1 MKYAFAFIVIAGL
14 VPAQQDG
21 ERVSVPLTDPNR
33 PATIRVDSLRGDIT
47 VRGHD
52 AKDVVV
58 MSKAPATRRTRVRRG
73 PAEVEGL
80 KRIDL
85 GGGSFT
91 AEERENTVTVGTGL
105 GGSDVEVHVPRAAL
119 LKLKTMSGDIV
130 VDGIRGEVEANS
142 MSGKVTMTAIE
153 GSVVAH
159 SLNGDVKVALNRVEA
174 KPMSFSTMNGDV
186 DVTLPA
192 DTKARLKLRNDHG
205 EVYSDFELKV
215 QSAPEV
221 QPGSRENGRYRVR
234 FDRSMTADLN
244 GGGPEISFRSVNGKI
259 KIRQKK

>member
-1 MKYAFAFIVIAGL
+1 MKYALICLAAAFGAL
-14 VPAQQDG
+14 AQQDSD
-21 ERVSVPLTDPNR
+21 RVSVPLSDANR
-33 PATIRVDSLRGDIT
+33 PAIVRVESMNGNIT

-52 AKDVVV
+52 AKDVAV
-58 MSKAPATRRTRVRRG
+58 MSKGGRPARKNRRG

-85 GGGSFT
+85 GGGGFT
-91 AEERENTVTVGTGL
+91 VEERENIVTINTGMQ
-105 GGSDVEVHVPRAAL
+105 GSDVEVHVPRAAL
-119 LKLKTMSGDIV
+119 LKLKTLSGEIT
-130 VDGIRGEVEANS
+130 VDGVRGEMEANS
-142 MSGKVTMTAIE
+142 MNGEVTITAAE

-159 SLNGDVKVALNRVEA
+159 SLNGDVKVVLDRVEP
-174 KPMSFSTMNGDV
+174 KPMSFSTMNGDI

-215 QSAPEV
+215 QSVPQMER
-221 QPGSRENGRYRVR
+221 GSREDGKFRVK
-234 FDRSMTADLN
+234 FERSMTADLN
-244 GGGPEISFRSVNGKI
+244 GGGPEISFHTVNGKI

>member
-1 MKYAFAFIVIAGL
+1 MKYAMFLLASALL
-14 VPAQQDG
+14 VAQDA
-21 ERVSVPLTDPNR
+21 ERVSVPLSDPNR
-33 PATIRVDSLRGDIT
+33 PATVRIDSMRGDIT

-52 AKDVVV
+52 AKEVIV
-58 MSKAPATRRTRVRRG
+58 MSKSGAKAKAKSRRG
-73 PAEVEGL
+73 PTEVEGL

-85 GGGSFT
+85 SGGSFT
-91 AEERENTVTVGTGL
+91 VEERENVVTVGTGM

-119 LKLKTMSGDIV
+119 LKLKTMSGEIV

-142 MSGKVTMTAIE
+142 MNGEVTLTAIE

-159 SLNGDVKVALNRVEA
+159 SLNGDVKVVLNRVEP
-174 KPMSFSTMNGDV
+174 KPMSFSTMNGDI
-186 DVTLPA
+186 DVTMPA

-215 QSAPEV
+215 QSTPQIE
-221 QPGSRENGRYRVR
+221 QGSRENGRYRVK
-234 FDRSMTADLN
+234 FERSMTADLN

>member
-1 MKYAFAFIVIAGL
+1 MKYAMFLLASALL
-14 VPAQQDG
+14 VAQDA
-21 ERVSVPLTDPNR
+21 ERVSVPLSDPNR
-33 PATIRVDSLRGDIT
+33 PATVRIDSMRGDIT

-52 AKDVVV
+52 AKEVIV
-58 MSKAPATRRTRVRRG
+58 MSKSGAKAKAKGRRG
-73 PAEVEGL
+73 PTEVEGL

-85 GGGSFT
+85 SGGSFT
-91 AEERENTVTVGTGL
+91 VEERENVVTVGTGM

-119 LKLKTMSGDIV
+119 LKLKTMSGEIV

-142 MSGKVTMTAIE
+142 MNGEVTLTAIE

-159 SLNGDVKVALNRVEA
+159 SLNGDVKVTLNRVEP
-174 KPMSFSTMNGDV
+174 KPMSFSTMNGDI
-186 DVTLPA
+186 DVTMPA

-215 QSAPEV
+215 ESTPQVE
-221 QPGSRENGRYRVR
+221 QGSRENGRYRVK
-234 FDRSMTADLN
+234 FERSMTADLN